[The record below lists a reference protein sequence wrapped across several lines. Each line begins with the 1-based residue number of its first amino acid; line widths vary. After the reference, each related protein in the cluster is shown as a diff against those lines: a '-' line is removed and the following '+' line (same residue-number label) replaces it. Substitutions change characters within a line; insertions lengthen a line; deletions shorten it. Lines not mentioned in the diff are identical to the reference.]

1 MAMGKIKDC
10 SEVVSKL
17 YESLDGELTE
27 ERKLVIREHLD
38 ECSPCLEA
46 FEFETELRAM
56 VSSKSREICPEHLK
70 NKIADLIN
78 VNERNPQSSSE

>member
-10 SEVVSKL
+10 NEVVSKL
-17 YESLDGELTE
+17 YEFLDGELTE

-56 VSSKSREICPEHLK
+56 VSSKSREICPEGLK
-70 NKIADLIN
+70 NKIAKLIN
-78 VNERNPQSSSE
+78 SDGQEVQIPSE